1 VQLTV
6 NQLVVGSIPAS
17 GARFC
22 CLLFERFD
30 MEMINLRK
38 ANALQSE
45 IRKAISSSGVKDTLS
60 VNEYTTNLDGVLEK
74 AMADFAT
81 DVTRKVALNTALFN
95 IRKSVAQANA
105 NNGVSD
111 VLTDIEL
118 IDAKMAVYSNVAT
131 KEVAKSFSEI
141 NARIDKL
148 KTVPADASR
157 ASAIYGDRYNNVETS
172 VVEQGTIDGA
182 KQIVKQLKRE
192 KQILQDKLLALNVN
206 SMIGID
212 TVDEM
217 VLKMEGIL

>member
-1 VQLTV
+1 
-6 NQLVVGSIPAS
+6 
-17 GARFC
+17 
-22 CLLFERFD
+22 

-60 VNEYTTNLDGVLEK
+60 VNEYTTNLDGLLEK
-74 AMADFAT
+74 SMADFAT

-95 IRKSVAQANA
+95 IRKSVAQANST
-105 NNGVSD
+105 NGVSD
-111 VLTDIEL
+111 ILTDIEL
-118 IDAKMAVYSNVAT
+118 IDAKMSVYSNVAT

-141 NARIDKL
+141 NARIEKL
-148 KTVPADASR
+148 KTAAVDANSR
-157 ASAIYGDRYNNVETS
+157 IYGDRYSNVETS
-172 VVEQGTIDGA
+172 VVEQSTIDGA

-192 KQILQDKLLALNVN
+192 KQTLQDKLLALNVN

-212 TVDEM
+212 SVDEM

>member
-1 VQLTV
+1 MQT
-6 NQLVVGSIPAS
+6 
-17 GARFC
+17 
-22 CLLFERFD
+22 
-30 MEMINLRK
+30 INLRK

-141 NARIDKL
+141 NARIEKL
-148 KTVPADASR
+148 KTAPADVTGR
-157 ASAIYGDRYNNVETS
+157 SAIYGDRYNNVETS

-182 KQIVKQLKRE
+182 KAIVKQLKRE
-192 KQILQDKLLALNVN
+192 KQILQDKLLTINVN
-206 SMIGID
+206 TVINID
-212 TVDEM
+212 SVDEM
-217 VLKMEGIL
+217 VLKIEGIL

>member
-1 VQLTV
+1 
-6 NQLVVGSIPAS
+6 
-17 GARFC
+17 
-22 CLLFERFD
+22 
-30 MEMINLRK
+30 MINLRK

-60 VNEYTTNLDGVLEK
+60 VNEYTTNLDGLLEK
-74 AMADFAT
+74 SMADFAT

-105 NNGVSD
+105 TNGVSD
-111 VLTDIEL
+111 ILTDIEL

-131 KEVAKSFSEI
+131 KEVAKSFNEI
-141 NARIDKL
+141 NARIEKL
-148 KTVPADASR
+148 KTAAVDANSR
-157 ASAIYGDRYNNVETS
+157 IYGDRYSNVETS

-192 KQILQDKLLALNVN
+192 KQTLQDKLLALNVN

-212 TVDEM
+212 NVDEM
-217 VLKMEGIL
+217 VLKVEGIL

>member
-1 VQLTV
+1 L
-6 NQLVVGSIPAS
+6 
-17 GARFC
+17 F
-22 CLLFERFD
+22 LLFERFD

-141 NARIDKL
+141 NARIEKL
-148 KTVPADASR
+148 KTAPADATVR
-157 ASAIYGDRYNNVETS
+157 SAIYGDRYNNVETS

-182 KQIVKQLKRE
+182 KAIVKQLKRE
-192 KQILQDKLLALNVN
+192 KQILQDKLLTINVN
-206 SMIGID
+206 TVINID
-212 TVDEM
+212 SVDEM
-217 VLKMEGIL
+217 VLKIEGIL

>member
-1 VQLTV
+1 
-6 NQLVVGSIPAS
+6 
-17 GARFC
+17 
-22 CLLFERFD
+22 

-141 NARIDKL
+141 NARIEKL
-148 KTVPADASR
+148 KTAPADATGR
-157 ASAIYGDRYNNVETS
+157 SAIYGDRYNNVETS

-182 KQIVKQLKRE
+182 KAIVKQLKRE
-192 KQILQDKLLALNVN
+192 KQILQDKLLTINVN
-206 SMIGID
+206 TVINID
-212 TVDEM
+212 SVDEM
-217 VLKMEGIL
+217 VLKIEGIL